1 MKHSQLIWKSLK
13 WWYWPLAL
21 CCFIFLN
28 RFQAPKSISTIG
40 QDIENEIQVR
50 LDTIENQ
57 FHLNSSTL
65 TYNSTLFYGA
75 LYNNDS
81 LIAWNNNIFIPNIVE
96 VKENTVYKQGN
107 SWFYTFKRT
116 SKDHTKTLVGAIPIK
131 EKPLINNRNLSTKWL
146 LKYLNNSG
154 IEIAETSKVSTH
166 PESTILKIHNKEIG
180 QLFFD
185 INEDKSTHESESSST
200 NWAIIL
206 LTIISILIYEIPLF
220 ALCKRIKIM
229 YGNWIG
235 LIVFVLLQFLS
246 TYLFFLFQ
254 FPKTWFT
261 SIFFNSTIYASSTW
275 LPNLGH
281 YFALLLNINFLILF
295 IFYHLRHWIRAQTAL
310 FTPYTLLIIALQM
323 LFIWLVQSVFTDA
336 NFNILNPNIAL
347 WDKVSLATLCLLLFS
362 AVIIFIILP
371 ISCFPRGAWDKK
383 RRKNQFVYLGII
395 IFCVLTIL
403 IQKDFSYQN
412 LFIHCILQNI
422 LLLVASELYGRL
434 KKDKLQIF
442 YVLYLSLFS
451 AYFFSI
457 LNYQKN
463 IKETKHREYIAR
475 QLIKEADPTFK
486 FLIPEIISNI
496 ESDALLSERFHHI
509 LERKGEKASLL
520 PYLIQSYFQ
529 GYFNR
534 YQIKFALSTP
544 DYKGILGTLK
554 TNELI
559 ALDTLIKNGFPLPT
573 TDKVYEVRNNQTFNG
588 FIARIP
594 IIDKNYQADVLYIT
608 FTQPVRLNRRL
619 FPELL
624 QNEKWTESLNSM
636 DLSYGI
642 YDKKLLTQ
650 QYGNLSF
657 PITFNDS
664 IPKSIIDAENK
675 NENFKT
681 LSYFPNGTENKGI
694 VLASHMGDLMN
705 SLFLF
710 IIFYTMCML
719 ILLLLLNPV
728 PMTHKYF
735 PLSSRSL
742 GNRIFFANSLLLLT
756 LLIAIGIFGYYYFN
770 RQAEINAKENILA
783 TSDNIIKGLQNS
795 LLTEKSTLS
804 SNELNDK
811 IQKLSSLFETDICLY
826 KADGKLIC
834 SSQPNIYE
842 LGIIAPIINPE
853 AKRELERNPGVN
865 RIIDEQI
872 GRLHFSSYYASLM
885 IPSYKEGK
893 NVIIGIPYYNRQRE
907 KQENNSGILFKL
919 IGIFA
924 LFFVLTTLFNYYLSS
939 RISSSLKVLGN
950 RLKGINLNNAN
961 TPIEW
966 KEKDE
971 VGLLIEQYNIMLEQ
985 LAVSANALAK
995 SERETAWREMA
1006 RQVAHEIKN
1015 PLTPM
1020 KLSIQFLQRAIYDQR
1035 GDLGELT
1042 QKTAQTLIEQID
1054 NLSLI
1059 ANQFGQFAQISSN
1072 QLESIDIIAVIHNS
1086 CNLYRRNEQC
1096 VNIQERHQKEN
1107 VTVLGNKTQLLSVFN
1122 NILLN
1127 AIQAIPEDKEG
1138 WIDVVTTISKGSINI
1153 KIIDNGSGI
1162 EADKLSKIFEPNFTT
1177 KSSGT
1182 GLGLAIAKTIIQA
1195 SGGDI
1200 FATSTKNKGSEFV
1213 ISLPLP
1219 II

>member
-1 MKHSQLIWKSLK
+1 MKHRQLIWKTQK
-13 WWYWPLAL
+13 WWYWILAIS
-21 CCFIFLN
+21 CFLFLN
-28 RFQAPKSISTIG
+28 EFQAPKSISTVK
-40 QDIENEIQVR
+40 NEIETEIQLR
-50 LDTIENQ
+50 LDSITHEFQKNTRD
-57 FHLNSSTL
+57 LRC
-65 TYNSTLFYGA
+65 NSTIFYGA
-75 LYNNDS
+75 LYKKDS
-81 LIAWNNNIFIPNIVE
+81 LLAWNNNTFIPKSYEI
-96 VKENTVYKQGN
+96 KEDGLLKQGN
-107 SWFYTFKRT
+107 SWFYTFRER
-116 SKDHTKTLVGAIPIK
+116 SKDNEITLVGAIPIK
-131 EKPLINNRNLSTKWL
+131 EKPLLNNRNLNTKWIL
-146 LKYLNNSG
+146 QYL
-154 IEIAETSKVSTH
+154 
-166 PESTILKIHNKEIG
+166 ESTDYNLAELSKTDTFPSNSIIRINNKKICALYLDKEESKLPIS
-180 QLFFD
+180 
-185 INEDKSTHESESSST
+185 NDKT
-200 NWAIIL
+200 NWAIII
-206 LTIISILIYEIPLF
+206 LTILSIIFYEIPLF
-220 ALCKRIKIM
+220 AICKRIKIL
-229 YGNWIG
+229 YGNGIS
-235 LIVFVLLQFLS
+235 LFAFIVFQIIT
-246 TYLFFLFQ
+246 TYLLFRFH
-254 FPKTWFT
+254 FPRTWFN
-261 SIFFNSTIYASSTW
+261 SIFFNSTIYASSSW
-275 LPNLGH
+275 LPTLGH
-281 YFALLLNINFLILF
+281 YFALLFNINILILF
-295 IFYHLRHWIRAQTAL
+295 LFYHLRHWIRAQVRM
-310 FTPYTLLIIALQM
+310 FPVYILLINGIQIG
-323 LFIWLVQSVFTDA
+323 FIWLVQSVFTDA

-362 AVIIFIILP
+362 GVIMFIILP

-383 RRKNQFVYLGII
+383 RKHVQIFQLTII
-395 IFCVLTIL
+395 LVCVIIIL
-403 IQKDFSYQN
+403 IQKDISYQN
-412 LFIHCILQNI
+412 LFIHFILQNT
-422 LLLVASELYGRL
+422 LLIIVSELYYQL
-434 KKDKLQIF
+434 KKDNLQIF
-442 YVLYLSLFS
+442 YVLFLSLFS
-451 AYFFSI
+451 LYFFSL
-457 LNYQKN
+457 LNYNKN
-463 IKETKHREYIAR
+463 IKELKHREYIAR

-486 FLIPEIISNI
+486 FLIPEIISKI
-496 ESDALLSERFHHI
+496 ESDASLSERFHHI
-509 LERKGEKASLL
+509 LERDGEKASLL

-544 DYKGILGTLK
+544 DYKGRLGTLK
-554 TNELI
+554 ASELI
-559 ALDTLIKNGFPLPT
+559 ALDTLIKNGFSLPT
-573 TDKVYEVRNNQTFNG
+573 TDKVYEVRNNKSFNG

-594 IIDKNYQADVLYIT
+594 LIDKNYRADILYLT
-608 FTQPVRLNRRL
+608 FTQPIRLNRRL

-624 QNEKWTESLNSM
+624 QNEKWTENLNSM

-642 YDKKLLTQ
+642 YNKKSLIQ

-657 PITFNDS
+657 PNTYNDS
-664 IPKSIIDAENK
+664 ITKSIIDADNK

-681 LSYFPNGTENKGI
+681 LSYFPNGIDNKGI

-756 LLIAIGIFGYYYFN
+756 LLVAIGIFGYYYFN

-795 LLTEKSTLS
+795 LITEKSILS
-804 SNELNDK
+804 NNELNDK

-826 KADGKLIC
+826 KSNGQLIC
-834 SSQPNIYE
+834 SSQPSIYE
-842 LGIIAPIINPE
+842 LGIIAPIINPV
-853 AKRELERNPGVN
+853 AKKELEKNPGVN

-872 GRLHFSSYYASLM
+872 GKLHFSSFYAALPL
-885 IPSYKEGK
+885 PSYKEDK

-950 RLKGINLNNAN
+950 RLKGINLSNAN

-985 LAVSANALAK
+985 LAISANALAK

-1020 KLSIQFLQRAIYDQR
+1020 KLSIQFLQRAIHDQR
-1035 GDLGELT
+1035 DDLGELT
-1042 QKTAQTLIEQID
+1042 QKTAETLVEQIE

-1072 QLESIDIIAVIHNS
+1072 QLENIDIISVVHNS

-1096 VNIQERHQKEN
+1096 VTIQESHQKES
-1107 VTVLGNKTQLLSVFN
+1107 VSILGNKTQLLSVFN

-1127 AIQAIPEDKEG
+1127 AIQAIPEETEG
-1138 WIDVVTTISKGSINI
+1138 WIHVDSAIDKNHITI

-1162 EADKLSKIFEPNFTT
+1162 EADKLNKIFEPNFTT
-1177 KSSGT
+1177 KNSGT

-1200 FATSTKNKGSEFV
+1200 QVTSTKNKGSEFI
-1213 ISLPLP
+1213 ISLPLHSY
-1219 II
+1219 